1 MGVSALHEASLSSL
15 LGLLRVPLRWVG
27 WQEVLDL
34 VLTLLGTA
42 GKAVLQK
49 GGKQLRSMNAGCCGV
64 SASKYNMDANV
75 HSQMLQNH
83 MKCVM
88 GHQK

>member
-49 GGKQLRSMNAGCCGV
+49 GGNNSVL
-64 SASKYNMDANV
+64 
-75 HSQMLQNH
+75 
-83 MKCVM
+83 
-88 GHQK
+88 